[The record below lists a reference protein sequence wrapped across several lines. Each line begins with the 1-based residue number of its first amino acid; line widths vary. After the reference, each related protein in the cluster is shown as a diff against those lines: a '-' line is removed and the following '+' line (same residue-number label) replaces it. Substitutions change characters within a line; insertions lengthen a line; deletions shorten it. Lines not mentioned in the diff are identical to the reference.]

1 MARLNL
7 KLLLFLLIAVVS
19 CTLVTYI
26 FTCGHATSSH
36 TRFIHRLKESSPE
49 SRGKLYEELL
59 CSINGM
65 YQISCRKEGR
75 EVFIPF
81 SFLEKYYEVYGKLT
95 KNRGHEQFEWS
106 HSYSKVFK
114 PTMRYNSSG
123 MFMYFSN
130 YNVEVRDR
138 VKCISATE
146 GVPVSTQWEASGYY
160 YPVQVAQYGLS
171 HYSKNLS
178 DRTPKRKILED
189 GNLVTAKWQVPKG
202 ASVKRNYDYEKF
214 THILEFNSHDSTGIS
229 LKLRQGIDLVLSF
242 DLRFLSMNGS
252 LTIFLEDRDR
262 SKIFPVSFVCSPVLI
277 HVFNSSGSYST
288 NYGLGSCQNW
298 NQLTRDLHVDLVKGH
313 VLSGRGKKLSKTKL
327 RIHHLLVKGH
337 GQLDNLTLASSNHMG
352 MFYSSADWLVR
363 HQDSSGGWPIGV
375 KRKIASGKADLDP
388 GWYSAMGQGQ
398 AMSLLMRAYYRS
410 GKTHYLEAAL
420 KGMKP
425 FSKSSTEGG
434 VRAYFM
440 NQYPWYEEY
449 PTVPPSFVLNGFI
462 YSLIGLY
469 DVVSLAPHDQVGD
482 AQLLFDQGMHSLKKL
497 LPLFDTGSGTVYD
510 LRHFTLG
517 LAPNIARWDYHST
530 HINQLLLLSTI
541 DSDPI
546 LTTVAGRWTSYM
558 SGKRAAHN

>member
-1 MARLNL
+1 MPH
-7 KLLLFLLIAVVS
+7 
-19 CTLVTYI
+19 
-26 FTCGHATSSH
+26 G
-36 TRFIHRLKESSPE
+36 
-49 SRGKLYEELL
+49 
-59 CSINGM
+59 
-65 YQISCRKEGR
+65 KEGR

-81 SFLEKYYEVYGKLT
+81 SFLEKYYEVYGKLA
-95 KNRGHEQFEWS
+95 KSKGHEQFEWS

-114 PTMRYNSSG
+114 PTTPYNASG

-138 VKCISATE
+138 VKCVSATE

-178 DRTPKRKILED
+178 EPPPKRKILED
-189 GNLVTAKWQVPKG
+189 GNMLTAKWQVPKG
-202 ASVKRNYDYEKF
+202 AYIKRKYDSAKL
-214 THILEFNSHDSTGIS
+214 TRVLEFHSRDGPGIS
-229 LKLRQGIDLVLSF
+229 LRLKQGTDLVLSF
-242 DLRFLSMNGS
+242 DLRFLSTNGS
-252 LTIFLEDRDR
+252 LTFFLEDRDR
-262 SKIFPVSFVCSPVLI
+262 SQIFPVSFTCSSVLVEA
-277 HVFNSSGSYST
+277 HNSSGNYST
-288 NYGLGSCQNW
+288 IYGMGDCQNW
-298 NQLTRDLHVDLVKGH
+298 KKFTRDLHIDLVKGH
-313 VLSGRGKKLSKTKL
+313 VLSGRGKKLSRTKL
-327 RIHHLLVKGH
+327 RIHHLLLKGN
-337 GQLDNLTLASSNHMG
+337 GQLDNLTLASSNHMD

-375 KRKIASGKADLDP
+375 KRKIASGRADLDP

-398 AMSLLMRAYYRS
+398 AMSLLMRAFYRS
-410 GKTHYLEAAL
+410 GKPHYLESAL
-420 KGMKP
+420 KGMQP

-469 DVVSLAPHDQVGD
+469 DVVSLAPLNQVGD

-497 LPLFDTGSGTVYD
+497 LPLFDTGSGSVYD

-546 LTTVAGRWTSYM
+546 LTNVAERWISYM

>member
-1 MARLNL
+1 MA
-7 KLLLFLLIAVVS
+7 IE
-19 CTLVTYI
+19 TLPRT
-26 FTCGHATSSH
+26 G
-36 TRFIHRLKESSPE
+36 
-49 SRGKLYEELL
+49 
-59 CSINGM
+59 
-65 YQISCRKEGR
+65 KEGQ
-75 EVFIPF
+75 EVYLPF
-81 SFLEKYYEVYGKLT
+81 TFLEKYYEVYGKLV
-95 KNRGHEQFEWS
+95 KSKGSEHFEWS
-106 HSYSKVFK
+106 HSYSKIFK
-114 PTMRYNSSG
+114 PTSPYNSSG

-138 VKCISATE
+138 VKCISAIE

-171 HYSKNLS
+171 HFSKNIS
-178 DRTPKRKILED
+178 ESNPREKIFED
-189 GNLVTAKWQVPKG
+189 ASVNTAKWQIPKG
-202 ASVKRNYDYEKF
+202 ASVKRQYDHLKK
-214 THILEFNSHDSTGIS
+214 TNVLVFNSLATAGIFLR
-229 LKLRQGIDLVLSF
+229 LKQGNDLVLSVDVRMF
-242 DLRFLSMNGS
+242 SVNS
-252 LTIFLEDRDR
+252 SITVFLEDRDR
-262 SKIFPVSFVCSPVLI
+262 SQIFPISYTCSSMLI
-277 HVFNSSGSYST
+277 EAKNASGGFAT
-288 NYGLGSCQNW
+288 IYGMGSCQSW
-298 NQLTRDLHVDLVKGH
+298 NRLTRDLYIDLVKGH
-313 VLSGRGKKLSKTKL
+313 ALSGRGKRSSRNKI
-327 RIHHLLVKGH
+327 RIHHLIVKGH

-363 HQDSSGGWPIGV
+363 HQDPSGGWPIGV
-375 KRKIASGKADLDP
+375 KRKIAAGKADLNP

-398 AMSLLMRAYYRS
+398 AMSLLMRAFYRS
-410 GKTHYLEAAL
+410 GKSHYLEAAL
-420 KGMKP
+420 KGMIP

-469 DVVSLAPHDQVGD
+469 DVVSLAPSNRVGD

-541 DSDPI
+541 DSDSI
-546 LTTVAGRWTSYM
+546 LTTVAERWMNYM
-558 SGKRAAHN
+558 QGKRAAHN

>member
-1 MARLNL
+1 MLVL
-7 KLLLFLLIAVVS
+7 YIAK
-19 CTLVTYI
+19 
-26 FTCGHATSSH
+26 CGHPSFNQPT
-36 TRFIHRLKESSPE
+36 FQKPEEPLVLESK
-49 SRGKLYEELL
+49 GKLYEELD
-59 CSINGM
+59 CSINGL
-65 YQISCRKEGR
+65 YHISCRKEGK
-75 EVFIPF
+75 EIFIPF
-81 SFLEKYYEVYGKLT
+81 SFIEKYYEVYGKLV
-95 KNRGHEQFEWS
+95 KYKGHEQFEWS

-114 PTMRYNSSG
+114 PSTRYNSSG

-130 YNVEVRDR
+130 YNVEIRDR
-138 VKCISATE
+138 VKCVSATE

-178 DRTPKRKILED
+178 EPHPRKKILED
-189 GNLVTAKWQVPKG
+189 GNLITAKWQVPKG
-202 ASVKRNYDYEKF
+202 AYIRRNYDDSKV
-214 THILEFNSHDSTGIS
+214 THLLEFNSRDSPGIFLR
-229 LKLRQGIDLVLSF
+229 LKQGTDLVLSI
-242 DLRFLSMNGS
+242 DVRFLTGNSS
-252 LTIFLEDRDR
+252 LTLFLEDRDR
-262 SKIFPVSFVCSPVLI
+262 SQIFPVSYTCSPVLI
-277 HVFNSSGSYST
+277 EVYNSSGSYST
-288 NYGLGSCQNW
+288 NYGMGSCQTW
-298 NQLTRDLHVDLVKGH
+298 NRLTRDLHIDLIKGH
-313 VLSGRGKKLSKTKL
+313 VLSGRGKKLSRAKL
-327 RIHHLLVKGH
+327 RIHHLLLKGY
-337 GQLDNLTLASSNHMG
+337 GQIDNLTVASSNHME

-375 KRKIASGKADLDP
+375 KRKIAAGRADLDP

-398 AMSLLMRAYYRS
+398 AMSLLMRAFNRS
-410 GKTHYLEAAL
+410 GEHHYLEAAL

-462 YSLIGLY
+462 YSLIGLF
-469 DVVSLAPHDQVGD
+469 DVLSLAPRSQVGD
-482 AQLLFDQGMHSLKKL
+482 AQLLFDQGMYSLKKL

-541 DSDPI
+541 DSDSI
-546 LTTVAGRWTSYM
+546 LTTFAERWMSYM
-558 SGKRAAHN
+558 QGKRAAHN

>member
-1 MARLNL
+1 MIKELHRV
-7 KLLLFLLIAVVS
+7 FLEMISTEEQVIESRSNHVNS
-19 CTLVTYI
+19 
-26 FTCGHATSSH
+26 SSH
-36 TRFIHRLKESSPE
+36 TYFNHRVEESPLPE
-49 SRGKLYEELL
+49 VRGKLYEELD

-65 YQISCRKEGR
+65 YHISCRKEGK
-75 EVFIPF
+75 EVFVPF
-81 SFLEKYYEVYGKLT
+81 SFLEKYYEVYGKLA
-95 KNRGHEQFEWS
+95 KSKGHEQFEWS

-114 PTMRYNSSG
+114 PTTRYNSSG

-171 HYSKNLS
+171 HYSKNIS
-178 DRTPKRKILED
+178 ESPPRKKTVED
-189 GNLVTAKWQVPKG
+189 GSLFTAKWQVPKG
-202 ASVKRNYDYEKF
+202 AYIKRNYDDGKH
-214 THILEFNSHDSTGIS
+214 THVLEFNSRDSPGIS
-229 LKLRQGIDLVLSF
+229 LRLKQGTDLVLSF
-242 DLRFLSMNGS
+242 DVRFFAINSS
-252 LTIFLEDRDR
+252 LTFFLEDRDR
-262 SKIFPVSFVCSPVLI
+262 SQIFPVSFTCSSVLI
-277 HVFNSSGSYST
+277 EAHNSSGSYST
-288 NYGLGSCQNW
+288 NYGMGNCQSW
-298 NQLTRDLHVDLVKGH
+298 NRLTRDLHIDLVKGH
-313 VLSGRGKKLSKTKL
+313 VLSGRGKKLSRTKL
-327 RIHHLLVKGH
+327 RIHHLLVKGY

-375 KRKIASGKADLDP
+375 KRKIASGRADLDP

-398 AMSLLMRAYYRS
+398 AMSLLMRAFYRS
-410 GKTHYLEAAL
+410 GKRHYLEAAL
-420 KGMKP
+420 KGMIP

-469 DVVSLAPHDQVGD
+469 DVVSLAPQNQVGD

-510 LRHFTLG
+510 LRHFSLG

-546 LTTVAGRWTSYM
+546 LRTVAERWMSYM
-558 SGKRAAHN
+558 QGKRAAHN